1 MVSPTRWLSLLFFL
15 SGFPALLYQIVW
27 QRALFTIFGVN
38 VESVTVVVSAFML
51 GLGLGSLLG
60 GWLSQRPGLPL
71 LLAFA
76 FMELAIAAFGV
87 ISLQLF
93 QTLSTLGAPSFLLSF
108 AAVVLPTVLMGA
120 TLPLLVTHLVR
131 VSGHVGR
138 SVGLLYFVNTLGSA
152 VACFAAALY
161 TMRELGMSGTVE
173 LAAAINALIGLTVLV
188 VHFRSVPAPLRPET
202 PSTRGQAIMPFS
214 TGLLLAGVVGFIS
227 LGFEILW
234 YRVYSY
240 ASGGSPRCFSFVLG
254 AFLAGIALGSWF
266 SSRLRWPIGRL
277 ILVATVVSFSTIPA
291 ISYLVAFVDY
301 TATLPLIA
309 LAAGLLGAVFPL
321 VCHAA
326 VPPDDRAGRR
336 LSFLYLA
343 NIAGSVLGSYA
354 IGFILLNLF
363 PLWAICLAL
372 SVVGLAVAWLSLGS
386 FRGPLLAAAAVL
398 ALLPSLSA
406 VYERLLYKNE
416 YTGQRFTDLVE
427 TRSGV
432 VSVDS
437 DRQIYGGGAHDGVL
451 STNLIEQ
458 DSCIRPLSLSY
469 LHPAPHEV
477 LLVGMAGGAWSQIV
491 ANHPAVQRAVVVEIN
506 GGYLE
511 VIRRYPDVAPVLRN
525 PKVQIFVDDGR
536 RWMREHQAQ
545 KFDAILMDTVQ
556 HWRAQAT
563 NLLSV
568 EMLTLARSMLKPGG
582 IIYYNTTW
590 SEDAQR
596 TGATFFPYVL
606 RFGPFLAVSDSPLQ
620 LDENRWRETVARY
633 QLDGR
638 PMLNLADPVHRA
650 RLDAVIATAR
660 QIDPTGDEYLAFEDG
675 ASILR
680 RTTGARITTD
690 NNMATE
696 WTR

>member
-1 MVSPTRWLSLLFFL
+1 MVSSTRWLSALFFL

-76 FMELAIAAFGV
+76 VMEIAIAAFGLV
-87 ISLQLF
+87 SLQIF
-93 QTLSTLGAPSFLLSF
+93 QSLSSLGAPTFLLSF

-173 LAAAINALIGLTVLV
+173 LAAAINALVGLTVLV
-188 VHFRSVPAPLRPET
+188 VHFRSTPAPLRPET
-202 PSTRGQAIMPFS
+202 PATRGQATMAFP
-214 TGLLLAGVVGFIS
+214 TGLLLAGVVGFVS
-227 LGFEILW
+227 LGFEIIW
-234 YRVYSY
+234 YRVYSF

-266 SSRLRWPIGRL
+266 SPRLRWPIGRL
-277 ILVATVVSFSTIPA
+277 ILIATVVSFSTIPA

-343 NIAGSVLGSYA
+343 NIAGSVAGSYV
-354 IGFILLNLF
+354 IGFILLNLL

-372 SVVGLAVAWLSLGS
+372 SVVGLAVAWLSL
-386 FRGPLLAAAAVL
+386 RTARDPLLATAAVL
-398 ALLPSLSA
+398 ALLPCFSA
-406 VYERLLYKNE
+406 IYERLLYKDE
-416 YTGQRFTDLVE
+416 YIGQRFTDLVE

-437 DRQIYGGGAHDGVL
+437 TGQIYGGGAHDGVL
-451 STNLIEQ
+451 STDLLKHDN
-458 DSCIRPLSLSY
+458 CIRPLSLSY
-469 LHPAPHEV
+469 LHPAPREV
-477 LLVGMAGGAWSQIV
+477 LLIGMAGGGWSQIV

-536 RWMREHQAQ
+536 RWMRQNQSQ

-568 EMLTLARSMLKPGG
+568 EMLTLARGMLKPGG

-590 SEDAQR
+590 SEDAQP
-596 TGATFFPYVL
+596 TGATLFPHVI

-620 LDENRWRETVARY
+620 LDENRWRETVAHY

-638 PMLNLADPVHRA
+638 PMLNLADPVHQA

-675 ASILR
+675 PSILR
-680 RTTGARITTD
+680 RTTNARIITD
-690 NNMATE
+690 DNMATE

>member
-1 MVSPTRWLSLLFFL
+1 MVSSTRWLSALFFL

-60 GWLSQRPGLPL
+60 GWLSQRPAVPL

-76 FMELAIAAFGV
+76 FMELAIAAFGLV
-87 ISLQLF
+87 SLQLF
-93 QTLSTLGAPSFLLSF
+93 QSLSTLGAPTFLLSF

-161 TMRELGMSGTVE
+161 TMSELGMSGTVQ
-173 LAAAINALIGLTVLV
+173 LAAAINALIGLAVLL
-188 VHFRSVPAPLRPET
+188 VHFRSAPAPLRPESPT
-202 PSTRGQAIMPFS
+202 TRGQATMAFPA
-214 TGLLLAGVVGFIS
+214 GLLLAGVVGFVS
-227 LGFEILW
+227 LGFEIIW
-234 YRVYSY
+234 YRVYSF

-266 SSRLRWPIGRL
+266 SPRLRWPIGRL
-277 ILVATVVSFSTIPA
+277 ILVATVVSFATIPA
-291 ISYLVAFVDY
+291 ISYLVAYVDY
-301 TATLPLIA
+301 TVTLPLIA

-326 VPPDDRAGRR
+326 VPPDDHAGRR

-354 IGFILLNLF
+354 IGFILLNLL

-372 SVVGLAVAWLSLGS
+372 SVVGLAVAWLSLRT
-386 FRGPLLAAAAVL
+386 FRGPLLAAASVL
-398 ALLPSLSA
+398 ALLPTFSA
-406 VYERLLYKNE
+406 FYERLLYKNE

-451 STNLIEQ
+451 STDLVKYDN
-458 DSCIRPLSLSY
+458 CIRPLSLSY
-469 LHPAPHEV
+469 LHPAPREV
-477 LLVGMAGGAWSQIV
+477 LLIGMAGGAWSQIV

-525 PKVQIFVDDGR
+525 PKVQVVVDDGR
-536 RWMREHQAQ
+536 RWMRQHQSQ

-563 NLLSV
+563 NLLST
-568 EMLTLARSMLKPGG
+568 EMLTLARGMLKPGG

-596 TGATFFPYVL
+596 TGATLFPYVL

-620 LDENRWRETVARY
+620 LDENRWRENVANYR
-633 QLDGR
+633 LDGR
-638 PMLNLADPVHRA
+638 PMLNLSEPADRA
-650 RLDAVIATAR
+650 RLDAVIASAR
-660 QIDPTGDEYLAFEDG
+660 NIDPTGNEYLAFEEG
-675 ASILR
+675 PSILR
-680 RTTGARITTD
+680 RTANARIVTD

>member
-1 MVSPTRWLSLLFFL
+1 MVSSTRWLSALFFL

-60 GWLSQRPGLPL
+60 GWLSQRPALPL

-76 FMELAIAAFGV
+76 FMELAIAAFGLV
-87 ISLQLF
+87 SLQLF
-93 QTLSTLGAPSFLLSF
+93 QSLSTLGAPTFLLSF

-161 TMRELGMSGTVE
+161 TMSELGMSGTVQ
-173 LAAAINALIGLTVLV
+173 LAAAINALIGLAVLI
-188 VHFRSVPAPLRPET
+188 VHFRSAPAPLRPESPT
-202 PSTRGQAIMPFS
+202 TRGQATMAFPA
-214 TGLLLAGVVGFIS
+214 GLLLAGVVGFVS
-227 LGFEILW
+227 LGFEIIW
-234 YRVYSY
+234 YRVYSF

-266 SSRLRWPIGRL
+266 SPRLRWPIGRL
-277 ILVATVVSFSTIPA
+277 ILIATVVSFATIPA

-301 TATLPLIA
+301 TVTLPLIA

-326 VPPDDRAGRR
+326 VPPDDHAGRR

-343 NIAGSVLGSYA
+343 NITGSVLGSYA
-354 IGFILLNLF
+354 IGFILLNLL

-372 SVVGLAVAWLSLGS
+372 SAVGLAVAWLSLRS
-386 FRGPLLAAAAVL
+386 FRGPLLAAASLL
-398 ALLPSLSA
+398 ALLPTFSA
-406 VYERLLYKNE
+406 FYERLLYKDE

-451 STNLIEQ
+451 STNLLKQ

-469 LHPAPHEV
+469 LHPAPREV
-477 LLVGMAGGAWSQIV
+477 LLIGMAGGAWSQIV

-525 PKVQIFVDDGR
+525 PKVQVVVDDAAAGC
-536 RWMREHQAQ
+536 
-545 KFDAILMDTVQ
+545 VN
-556 HWRAQAT
+556 T
-563 NLLSV
+563 NPKSS
-568 EMLTLARSMLKPGG
+568 T
-582 IIYYNTTW
+582 
-590 SEDAQR
+590 
-596 TGATFFPYVL
+596 
-606 RFGPFLAVSDSPLQ
+606 PF
-620 LDENRWRETVARY
+620 
-633 QLDGR
+633 
-638 PMLNLADPVHRA
+638 
-650 RLDAVIATAR
+650 
-660 QIDPTGDEYLAFEDG
+660 
-675 ASILR
+675 
-680 RTTGARITTD
+680 
-690 NNMATE
+690 
-696 WTR
+696 

>member
-1 MVSPTRWLSLLFFL
+1 MVSSTRWLSALFFL

-76 FMELAIAAFGV
+76 FMELAIAAFGLV
-87 ISLQLF
+87 SLQLF
-93 QTLSTLGAPSFLLSF
+93 QSLSTLGAPTFLLSF

-131 VSGHVGR
+131 ISGHVGR

-161 TMRELGMSGTVE
+161 TMSELGMSGTVE
-173 LAAAINALIGLTVLV
+173 LAAAINAVIGLTVLV
-188 VHFRSVPAPLRPET
+188 VHFRSAPAPLRPET
-202 PSTRGQAIMPFS
+202 PATRDQATMAFP
-214 TGLLLAGVVGFIS
+214 TGLMLAGVVGFVS
-227 LGFEILW
+227 LGFEIVW
-234 YRVYSY
+234 YRVYSF

-266 SSRLRWPIGRL
+266 SPRLRWPIGRL
-277 ILVATVVSFSTIPA
+277 ILIATVVSFSTIPA

-336 LSFLYLA
+336 LSLLYLA

-354 IGFILLNLF
+354 IGFILLNVL
-363 PLWAICLAL
+363 PLWGICLAL
-372 SVVGLAVAWLSLGS
+372 SVVGLAVAWFSLRT
-386 FRGPLLAAAAVL
+386 FRAPLLAAVLVL
-398 ALLPSLSA
+398 ALLPTFSA
-406 VYERLLYKNE
+406 FYERLLYKNE
-416 YTGQRFTDLVE
+416 YIGQRFADLVE

-432 VSVDS
+432 VCVDS
-437 DRQIYGGGAHDGVL
+437 AGQIFGGGAHDGVL
-451 STNLIEQ
+451 STDLIKY
-458 DSCIRPLSLSY
+458 DNCIRPLSLSY
-469 LHPAPHEV
+469 LHPAPREV
-477 LLVGMAGGAWSQIV
+477 LLIGMAGGAWSQIV

-506 GGYLE
+506 GGYLA
-511 VIRRYPDVAPVLRN
+511 VIRRYPDVAPVLSN
-525 PKVQIFVDDGR
+525 PKVEIFVDDGR
-536 RWMREHQAQ
+536 RWMRQNPDQ

-568 EMLTLARSMLKPGG
+568 EMLTLARGRLKPGG

-596 TGATFFPYVL
+596 TGASLFPHVL

-620 LDENRWRETVARY
+620 LDENRWRETVSHY

-660 QIDPTGDEYLAFEDG
+660 QIDPTGDDYLAFEDRP
-675 ASILR
+675 SILR
-680 RTTGARITTD
+680 RTAEARIITD